1 MDFEA
6 LMQTSDPSPEQ
17 APTAIAAAP
26 GVATGRLVANAA
38 MLGSMVVLVKLV
50 AFGKDWLVAQRFGA
64 SDEVDAFL
72 VALVLPSYAIVVA
85 QSFALAFV
93 PTYIRVWH
101 GSGAAAAL
109 RLTRG
114 VLGCAAAALVL
125 TTIVLVP
132 LAPLLLRLIAAGFD
146 DEKLALTLRLLY
158 VLAPTILVAG
168 FSSVFASLLNA
179 HERFRA
185 AALAPLA
192 LPAFTL
198 VLFWLGRERYGIYAL
213 AVGTLVGFAA
223 EFVILGLAAHRQRLL
238 AWPTLQADEN
248 ARRVG
253 IQYVPVALASLL
265 MSSSMVIDQSMAAT
279 LASGSVAT
287 LSYGNKMVSLLL
299 GIVAASLSTVLFP
312 RFSKLIAAGRWDE
325 LKQLLRTFGQLIF
338 ALAIP
343 AVVLLIVGSEPLV
356 RLVFERGAFT
366 SADTIAAAGVQR
378 WLAPEIPFYILVM
391 VGSRLL
397 SALDA
402 YQVTLRIGV
411 LNLVLNVV
419 GNYVF
424 MSLFGVKGIAMST
437 SLVYVAATVVTL
449 VAIRFKLA
457 ERSETPAATFDSVSP

>member
-1 MDFEA
+1 
-6 LMQTSDPSPEQ
+6 
-17 APTAIAAAP
+17 
-26 GVATGRLVANAA
+26 
-38 MLGSMVVLVKLV
+38 
-50 AFGKDWLVAQRFGA
+50 
-64 SDEVDAFL
+64 
-72 VALVLPSYAIVVA
+72 
-85 QSFALAFV
+85 
-93 PTYIRVWH
+93 
-101 GSGAAAAL
+101 
-109 RLTRG
+109 
-114 VLGCAAAALVL
+114 
-125 TTIVLVP
+125 
-132 LAPLLLRLIAAGFD
+132 
-146 DEKLALTLRLLY
+146 LRLLY

-325 LKQLLRTFGQLIF
+325 LKQLLRTFGRLIF

-343 AVVLLIVGSEPLV
+343 GVVLLIVGSEPLV